1 MNVRR
6 YEWVWLVG
14 IVLTVALL
22 LTSDWS
28 MAQEVPSEPRAR
40 EGPSNSNVE
49 FTAGISGWLMTQG
62 ETKWSHD
69 FSRLTYKDD
78 STNIVQVSGQA
89 TALKRWFARG
99 DFGYG
104 TMGSGTLTD
113 DDFSSPRGPLESRT
127 TSNIT
132 GNNLWYVNGDI
143 GAKLIYFPNHRGA
156 IGFFTGVQY
165 WRQQHEASGVV
176 QTVCN
181 PDPVNP
187 LCNPADLGQDLAPG
201 QTAITN
207 TATWLSWRL
216 GLDVEYRVTRKF
228 SLEGKFAFKPITS
241 LSNEDIHHLRTTDVA
256 LPGGII
262 PALRQDVSF
271 DMTGT
276 GIGAD
281 IEGGARYM
289 LIDRLALSLGYRFW
303 WNRVVDGTITQH
315 PVNFPSSSSNLND
328 FQTFRHGVT
337 LGVSYTF

>member
-1 MNVRR
+1 MNGLHGKT
-6 YEWVWLVG
+6 VWLAG
-14 IVLTVALL
+14 IVLTTAVFMNPCK
-22 LTSDWS
+22 SV
-28 MAQEVPSEPRAR
+28 AQEVSPEPRMP
-40 EGPSNSNVE
+40 EVPTNSNVE

-78 STNIVQVSGQA
+78 STDIVQLSGQA
-89 TALKRWFARG
+89 IAFKRWYTRG

-132 GNNLWYVNGDI
+132 GNNLWYVNGDV

-165 WRQQHEASGVV
+165 WRQQHEVTGVV

-181 PDPVNP
+181 PVTP
-187 LCNPADLGQDLAPG
+187 LCDPANTGRDLAPG

-207 TATWLSWRL
+207 TVTWISWRL
-216 GLDVEYRVTRKF
+216 GVEGDYRVTRRF

-241 LSNEDIHHLRTTDVA
+241 LNNEDIHHLRTTDVVT
-256 LPGGII
+256 PGGII
-262 PALRQDVSF
+262 PALRQDVSLE
-271 DMTGT
+271 MTGT

-281 IEGGARYM
+281 IEGGAKYM
-289 LIDRLALSLGYRFW
+289 LMDRLALNLGYRFW
-303 WNRVVDGTITQH
+303 WNRVVNGTITSH
-315 PVNFPSSSSNLND
+315 PVSFPSSSVNLND